1 MKHLLTA
8 AFAALALGAA
18 QAVTVNWTALN
29 PESATSGGFNSTDA
43 GTNRS
48 TLDLSGTLTSDTW
61 AVKCSITISSAVD
74 VSGSWPVLFGFG
86 GTANSSGDPRFC
98 VNPNSDRIEFSVPS
112 DNGQA
117 GTYWFTTTGDTT
129 TGLAFEN
136 GTYTFVISKESAD
149 TYALYIAQGS
159 EPATTP
165 FLTITKTASAAE
177 DWTDTT
183 LSWGAQRADGNNN
196 LASFSAWE
204 IGEFGYIDE
213 SYSAALLPEPTALAL
228 LALGAAG
235 VALRRRVA

>member
-1 MKHLLTA
+1 M
-8 AFAALALGAA
+8 
-18 QAVTVNWTALN
+18 
-29 PESATSGGFNSTDA
+29 
-43 GTNRS
+43 
-48 TLDLSGTLTSDTW
+48 
-61 AVKCSITISSAVD
+61 
-74 VSGSWPVLFGFG
+74 LFGFG
-86 GTANSSGDPRFC
+86 GTANNSGDPRFC

-117 GTYWFTTTGDTT
+117 GTHWFTTSGGTQ
-129 TGLAFEN
+129 TGLAFED

-149 TYALYIAQGS
+149 TYAIYIAKGS

-165 FLTITKTASAAE
+165 FLTITKTASAAA

-183 LSWGAQRADGNNN
+183 LSWGAQRANGNNK

-228 LALGAAG
+228 LALGVAG